1 MGTRVKEGDRSGD
14 LLILLAGKKGLNGI
28 IVGTQG
34 INDRMGILWS
44 VPLTH
49 NH

>member
-14 LLILLAGKKGLNGI
+14 LLLILLAGKKGLNGI

-34 INDRMGILWS
+34 INDRMGMVS
-44 VPLTH
+44 TNLTH